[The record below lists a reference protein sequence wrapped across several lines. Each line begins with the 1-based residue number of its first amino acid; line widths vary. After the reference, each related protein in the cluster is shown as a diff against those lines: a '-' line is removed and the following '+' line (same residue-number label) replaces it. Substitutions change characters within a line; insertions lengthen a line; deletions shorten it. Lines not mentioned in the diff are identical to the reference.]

1 VRTLAV
7 TGDDFGRSRAVNR
20 GIAEAYDRGVLTSAS
35 LVVAGDAAAEAVG
48 MARSRPGLAVG
59 LHLVVVDGRAALPHR
74 EIPAITDAE
83 GRFRGGP
90 VSAGLRY
97 QFSGRA
103 RAELE
108 REVRAQL
115 DRFAETGL
123 PLSHVDGHHHMHL
136 HPAVLGMLAD
146 LAAGF
151 RIPAVRLPS
160 EELALALALDGGG
173 AAGKIF
179 WNLIF
184 QWLRASGQRRLARA
198 GVGFCERV
206 YGLHA
211 TGRITE
217 QYLLGLIPRIRADR
231 VELYC
236 HPARPVP
243 GEPPNGLDDCGE
255 RELAA
260 LLSRRVRESVARS
273 GFVLSGAAESR

>member
-1 VRTLAV
+1 MRTLAV
-7 TGDDFGRSRAVNR
+7 TGDDFGRSRAVNC
-20 GIAEAYDRGVLTSAS
+20 GIAEAYDRGVLTNAS
-35 LVVAGDAAAEAVG
+35 LVVAGDAAAEAVE

-103 RAELE
+103 RAQLE

-115 DRFAETGL
+115 ERFAETGL

-151 RIPAVRLPS
+151 RIPAIRLPS
-160 EELALALALDGGG
+160 EELSLALALDGGG
-173 AAGKIF
+173 AAEKIF

-184 QWLRASGQRRLARA
+184 RGLRASGQRRLALA

-236 HPARPVP
+236 HPARAVS
-243 GEPPNGLDDCGE
+243 GEPPNGLDDRGE

-273 GFVLSGAAESR
+273 GFVLSGAAEFR